1 MYFHS
6 HYINL
11 VTLKSWQLLIIS
23 QLQRL
28 SVTQGCIL
36 EKHWSLCFCY
46 YLVSGATFKSFY
58 YLVKWIFKNILLIL
72 VSLVSFK
79 TKLSQMVIVWSFDKK
94 PRGVI
99 SRWSGY
105 SFKRQFYKMVKHTQ
119 TIRRQIADELF
130 ECVWP
135 FCGIGS

>member
-1 MYFHS
+1 
-6 HYINL
+6 
-11 VTLKSWQLLIIS
+11 
-23 QLQRL
+23 
-28 SVTQGCIL
+28 
-36 EKHWSLCFCY
+36 
-46 YLVSGATFKSFY
+46 
-58 YLVKWIFKNILLIL
+58 
-72 VSLVSFK
+72 
-79 TKLSQMVIVWSFDKK
+79 MVIVWSFDKK